1 MASRGLQDGEKEL
14 QSLLY
19 DCKLGLKGQQA
30 SKPGKGRVRSAKAKP
45 KAKPKPS
52 KQDEG
57 SAWNLLKKW
66 GKKGK

>member
-1 MASRGLQDGEKEL
+1 M
-14 QSLLY
+14 
-19 DCKLGLKGQQA
+19 KGQQA

-66 GKKGK
+66 TTLLLS